1 MAWVGTVSSNNKI
14 VVVWKSELPNVDT
27 KRARLIDAVH
37 NAVVIENVTF
47 MDWNAMTLSHQAGR
61 V

>member
-27 KRARLIDAVH
+27 ERARLIDAVH

-47 MDWNAMTLSHQAGR
+47 MDWNAMTLSPQAGR